1 MNKMMKMTVIAICG
15 MMLTSAAMA
24 QSAIQ
29 QLQLQAGDDAV
40 SASSQIQ
47 AVRAAIQPGG
57 QLVSV
62 PLNAKDV
69 FAQCQAIDSKAM
81 ELVEWTLPQ
90 AVGVMQHCLDKSFN
104 QESLGYTVTAK
115 SAKFFVP
122 LCAPAPGR
130 MACQAMKEVD
140 GIQITVEG
148 QILTGDSVLMDL
160 NFSLKKR
167 DGKILGFRA
176 SVDNQ
181 AAILK

>member
-15 MMLTSAAMA
+15 AFLSSAAMA
-24 QSAIQ
+24 QSALQ
-29 QLQLQAGDDAV
+29 QLKFQAGDDAV
-40 SASSQIQ
+40 AASAEIPTVHT
-47 AVRAAIQPGG
+47 AVLPGG
-57 QLVSV
+57 GLVTL

-69 FAQCQAIDSKAM
+69 FTQCQAVDSKAM
-81 ELVEWTLPQ
+81 SLVAWTLPQ
-90 AVGVMQHCLDKSFN
+90 AVGVMQHCLDKSYS
-104 QESLGYTVTAK
+104 EEGRGYTVTAK
-115 SAKFFVP
+115 AAKFFVP

-130 MACQAMKEVD
+130 MACQAMTEVD

-160 NFSLKKR
+160 NFSLKQR

-176 SVDNQ
+176 AVDNQ